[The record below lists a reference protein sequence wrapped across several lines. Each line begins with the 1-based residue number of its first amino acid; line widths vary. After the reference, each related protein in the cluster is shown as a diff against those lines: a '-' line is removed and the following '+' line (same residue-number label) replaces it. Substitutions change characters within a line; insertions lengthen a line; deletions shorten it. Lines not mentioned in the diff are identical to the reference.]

1 MSGFSVGWQTTAGIV
16 LLFACERS
24 TDCPRELRGRTSSWT
39 EGGGRGWRRCAAIGA
54 PGSGVSFRNSA
65 AASAAAAGR
74 ECPACWALFQV
85 GQGLPISAGRR
96 CPAGRSPSRT
106 SPSPGQSR
114 PKLSAMDAKVGG
126 VHPTGREVHEMS
138 APLSAQRCLPLA
150 LPSRPSLGCH
160 RHCPAWL
167 PNRYRTVVRELS
179 GLRMLRVSYWTGRSG
194 PGPAPPSDSKNDGSC
209 ASHSGTCFPCVAP
222 VRKSVPRLVFIF
234 FFYFNCSFSIFFF
247 PVPSLPHR
255 RCLLRPRCYLALAP
269 SPHSPNPDPLQCGVA
284 QSGHEVVLCI
294 SHTPLPLCSPG
305 LSRLIS
311 PLLSLS
317 CVFFFVFLFFFLLFL
332 PFGISQRGS
341 CHDGW
346 LRLG

>member
-1 MSGFSVGWQTTAGIV
+1 
-16 LLFACERS
+16 
-24 TDCPRELRGRTSSWT
+24 
-39 EGGGRGWRRCAAIGA
+39 
-54 PGSGVSFRNSA
+54 
-65 AASAAAAGR
+65 
-74 ECPACWALFQV
+74 
-85 GQGLPISAGRR
+85 
-96 CPAGRSPSRT
+96 
-106 SPSPGQSR
+106 
-114 PKLSAMDAKVGG
+114 
-126 VHPTGREVHEMS
+126 MS
-138 APLSAQRCLPLA
+138 APLSAQRCLPPA

-234 FFYFNCSFSIFFF
+234 FFFILIVLFLFFFFF

-317 CVFFFVFLFFFLLFL
+317 CVFFLSFCFFFFFSFL
-332 PFGISQRGS
+332 SAFLNVGVAMMAG
-341 CHDGW
+341 
-346 LRLG
+346 